1 MRLQKTRMLSLVEA
15 SLVTFLWSSSYV
27 LIRIGLEEINPIA
40 FAAYRYILA
49 SLMLLLPFYLQFRKE
64 KTMRFNLK
72 RIGLLL
78 VLGFTG
84 FFIAQGFQ
92 FLGLF
97 FLNSVTVTFIL
108 NLTPLF
114 VLGLS
119 VFLLN
124 EWPTNRQVIGII
136 MTLVGV
142 ILFFYDA
149 IADFGTS
156 VGVLITL
163 ISGLGWAFYIV
174 ISRRYL
180 AKDNESVITLTSIS
194 MLFGAFMLLGA
205 TGLTGNL
212 VNVSFNGWMII
223 LWLSVVNTAIAFF
236 LWNHALKT
244 LKAIEQSILQN
255 SMLIQISLLAFFFL
269 QERISEYNILGM
281 IIVFTGVLVVQL
293 RNSRRKKKPQKNSTE
308 NNSIKQPSE

>member
-1 MRLQKTRMLSLVEA
+1 MRFQKARLLSLVEA

-27 LIRIGLEEINPIA
+27 LICIGLEEINPLT
-40 FAAYRYILA
+40 FAAYRYLLA
-49 SLMLLLPFYLQFRKE
+49 SLILLLPFYIQFRKN
-64 KTMRFNLK
+64 KTSRFNLS
-72 RIGLLL
+72 RIGIFL

-97 FLNSVTVTFIL
+97 FLNAVTVTFIL

-119 VFLLN
+119 ILFLN
-124 EWPTNRQVIGII
+124 EWPSKIQLIGII
-136 MTLVGV
+136 MTLFGV
-142 ILFFYDA
+142 MIFFYNA
-149 IADFGTS
+149 LADLGTTT
-156 VGVLITL
+156 GVLITL
-163 ISGLGWAFYIV
+163 ISGVGWACYII
-174 ISRRYL
+174 ISRHYL
-180 AKDNESVITLTSIS
+180 AKDNESVIALTSIS

-223 LWLSVVNTAIAFF
+223 LWLSIANTAVAFF

-269 QERISEYNILGM
+269 QESISEYNIVGM
-281 IIVFTGVLVVQL
+281 IVVFSGVLIVQL
-293 RNSRRKKKPQKNSTE
+293 KTKKVNTKVS
-308 NNSIKQPSE
+308 NNSGKQLIHTTE

>member
-1 MRLQKTRMLSLVEA
+1 MRFHKARMLSLIEA

-27 LIRIGLEEINPIA
+27 LIRIGLKEINPIA
-40 FAAYRYILA
+40 FAAYRYVIA
-49 SLMLLLPFYLQFRKE
+49 SLILLFPFCLQFRKKG
-64 KTMRFNLK
+64 KTKFNL
-72 RIGLLL
+72 RRLGVFL

-119 VFLLN
+119 ILVLD
-124 EWPTNRQVIGII
+124 EWPSRVQFIGII
-136 MTLVGV
+136 MTLIGV
-142 ILFFYDA
+142 IIFFFDVF
-149 IADFGTS
+149 ADLGTLT
-156 VGVLITL
+156 GVVITL
-163 ISGLGWAFYIV
+163 ISGIGWAIYIT
-174 ISRRYL
+174 ISRQYL
-180 AKDNESVITLTSIS
+180 AKDKESVITLASIA

-212 VNVSFNGWMII
+212 VPVSLNGWMII
-223 LWLSVVNTAIAFF
+223 LWLGTVNTAVAFF

-269 QERISEYNILGM
+269 QESISEYNILGM
-281 IIVFTGVLVVQL
+281 IIVFSGVLVVQL
-293 RNSRRKKKPQKNSTE
+293 RNREDRNIEVGK
-308 NNSIKQPSE
+308 

>member
-1 MRLQKTRMLSLVEA
+1 MRLQNARMLSLVEA

-27 LIRIGLEEINPIA
+27 LIRIGLEEINPLA
-40 FAAYRYILA
+40 FAAYRYFLA
-49 SLMLLLPFYLQFRKE
+49 SLILLFPFYLQYRKRRTS
-64 KTMRFNLK
+64 KFNLS
-72 RIGLLL
+72 RIGMFL

-119 VFLLN
+119 ICFLN
-124 EWPTNRQVIGII
+124 EWPSTVQLIGIVL
-136 MTLVGV
+136 TLFGV
-142 ILFFYDA
+142 IIFFYDTL
-149 IADFGTS
+149 ADFGAVT
-156 VGVLITL
+156 GVLITV
-163 ISGLGWAFYIV
+163 ISGIGWAFYII

-180 AKDNESVITLTSIS
+180 VKDRESVITLTSIS
-194 MLFGAFMLLGA
+194 MLLGAFMLLGA

-223 LWLSVVNTAIAFF
+223 LWLSIVNTAVAFF

-255 SMLIQISLLAFFFL
+255 SMLIQIALLAFFFL
-269 QERISEYNILGM
+269 QESISEQNILGM
-281 IIVFTGVLVVQL
+281 IIVFSGVLIVQI
-293 RNSRRKKKPQKNSTE
+293 RAKKERDPKVSKDFDG
-308 NNSIKQPSE
+308 K

>member
-1 MRLQKTRMLSLVEA
+1 MRFQKTRMLSLFEA

-27 LIRIGLEEINPIA
+27 LIRIGLEEINPLA
-40 FAAYRYILA
+40 FAAYRYFLA
-49 SLMLLLPFYLQFRKE
+49 SLILLFPFYLQFRKN
-64 KTMRFNLK
+64 KKGRLNLI
-72 RIGLLL
+72 RISLFL

-92 FLGLF
+92 FIGLF

-114 VLGLS
+114 VLALS
-119 VFLLN
+119 IVFLN
-124 EWPTNRQVIGII
+124 EWPSSFQSIGII
-136 MTLVGV
+136 MTLFGV
-142 ILFFYDA
+142 VVFFYDA
-149 IADFGTS
+149 LADFGT
-156 VGVLITL
+156 VTGVLITL
-163 ISGLGWAFYIV
+163 ISGVGWAFYII
-174 ISRRYL
+174 ISRHAL

-212 VNVSFNGWMII
+212 VNVSFYGWMII
-223 LWLSVVNTAIAFF
+223 LWLSIVNTAVAFF

-269 QERISEYNILGM
+269 QESISEFNILGM
-281 IIVFTGVLVVQL
+281 IIVFSGVLIVQL
-293 RNSRRKKKPQKNSTE
+293 RTKKERNSRVSKNFDKT
-308 NNSIKQPSE
+308 

>member
-1 MRLQKTRMLSLVEA
+1 MRLQKARMLSLVEA
-15 SLVTFLWSSSYV
+15 LLVTFLWSSSYV
-27 LIRIGLEEINPIA
+27 LIRIGLEEINPLA
-40 FAAYRYILA
+40 FAAYRYFLA
-49 SLMLLLPFYLQFRKE
+49 SLILLFPFYLQYRKR
-64 KTMRFNLK
+64 KTSKFNLR
-72 RIGLLL
+72 RIGMFL

-119 VFLLN
+119 IFFLD
-124 EWPTNRQVIGII
+124 EWPSTVQLIGIVL
-136 MTLVGV
+136 TLFGV
-142 ILFFYDA
+142 IIFFYDA
-149 IADFGTS
+149 LTDFGAVT
-156 VGVLITL
+156 GVLITV
-163 ISGLGWAFYIV
+163 ISGIGWAFYII

-180 AKDNESVITLTSIS
+180 VKDRESVITLTSIS
-194 MLFGAFMLLGA
+194 MLLGAFMLLGA

-223 LWLSVVNTAIAFF
+223 VWLSIVNTAVAFF

-255 SMLIQISLLAFFFL
+255 SMLIQIALLAFFFL
-269 QERISEYNILGM
+269 QESISEQNILGM
-281 IIVFTGVLVVQL
+281 IIVFSGVLIVQI
-293 RNSRRKKKPQKNSTE
+293 RAKKERDPKVSKDFDG
-308 NNSIKQPSE
+308 K

>member
-1 MRLQKTRMLSLVEA
+1 MRLQKARMIALFEA

-27 LIRIGLEEINPIA
+27 LIRIGLQEINPLA
-40 FAAYRYILA
+40 FAAYRYFLA
-49 SLMLLLPFYLQFRKE
+49 SLILLFPFYIQFRKRR
-64 KTMRFNLK
+64 KSRLNLNQ
-72 RIGLLL
+72 IGVFL

-119 VFLLN
+119 ILFLD
-124 EWPTNRQVIGII
+124 EWPSTTQLFGILL
-136 MTLVGV
+136 TVFGV
-142 ILFFYDA
+142 IIFFYNTL
-149 IADFGTS
+149 ADFGMVT
-156 VGVLITL
+156 GVLITL
-163 ISGLGWAFYIV
+163 ISGVGWAFYII

-180 AKDNESVITLTSIS
+180 SKNNENVITITSIS
-194 MLFGAFMLLGA
+194 MLLGAFMLIGA
-205 TGLTGNL
+205 TGITGNL

-223 LWLSVVNTAIAFF
+223 LWLSIANTAVAFF

-244 LKAIEQSILQN
+244 LKAVEQSILQN
-255 SMLIQISLLAFFFL
+255 TMLIQIALLAFFFL
-269 QERISEYNILGM
+269 QESINEQKILG
-281 IIVFTGVLVVQL
+281 IIVIFSGVLIVQL
-293 RNSRRKKKPQKNSTE
+293 TPKKERNKVTKKFGK
-308 NNSIKQPSE
+308 

>member
-1 MRLQKTRMLSLVEA
+1 MRFHKARMLSLIEA

-40 FAAYRYILA
+40 FAAYRYVIA
-49 SLMLLLPFYLQFRKE
+49 SLILLFPFCLQFRKRG
-64 KTMRFNLK
+64 KAKFNL
-72 RIGLLL
+72 RRLGLFL

-119 VFLLN
+119 ILVLD
-124 EWPTNRQVIGII
+124 EWPSRVQFIGII
-136 MTLVGV
+136 MTLIGV
-142 ILFFYDA
+142 IIFFFDVF
-149 IADFGTS
+149 ADLGTLT
-156 VGVLITL
+156 GVVITL
-163 ISGLGWAFYIV
+163 ISGIGWAIYIT
-174 ISRRYL
+174 ISRQYL
-180 AKDNESVITLTSIS
+180 AKDKESVITLTSIA

-212 VNVSFNGWMII
+212 VPVSLNGWMII
-223 LWLSVVNTAIAFF
+223 LWLGIVNTAVAFF

-269 QERISEYNILGM
+269 QESISEYNILGM
-281 IIVFTGVLVVQL
+281 IIVFSGVLVVQL
-293 RNSRRKKKPQKNSTE
+293 RNR
-308 NNSIKQPSE
+308 

>member
-1 MRLQKTRMLSLVEA
+1 MRLQKARMLSLVEA

-27 LIRIGLEEINPIA
+27 LIRIGLEEINPLA
-40 FAAYRYILA
+40 FAAYRYFLA
-49 SLMLLLPFYLQFRKE
+49 SLMLFFPFYLQFRK
-64 KTMRFNLK
+64 KRTGRFNLS
-72 RIGLLL
+72 RIGLFL

-119 VFLLN
+119 ILFLN
-124 EWPTNRQVIGII
+124 EWPSTVQLIGII
-136 MTLVGV
+136 LTVFGV
-142 ILFFYDA
+142 IIFFYNA
-149 IADFGTS
+149 LADFGT
-156 VGVLITL
+156 VAGVLITL
-163 ISGLGWAFYIV
+163 ISGVGWAFYII

-223 LWLSVVNTAIAFF
+223 LWLSIVNTAVAFF

-244 LKAIEQSILQN
+244 LKAVEQSILQN
-255 SMLIQISLLAFFFL
+255 TMLIQIALLAFFFL
-269 QERISEYNILGM
+269 QESISEQKVLGIIIILS
-281 IIVFTGVLVVQL
+281 GVLIVQL
-293 RNSRRKKKPQKNSTE
+293 RAKKERKPKIPKNSDE
-308 NNSIKQPSE
+308 K

>member
-1 MRLQKTRMLSLVEA
+1 MGFQKTRMLSLFEA

-27 LIRIGLEEINPIA
+27 LIRIGLEEINPLA
-40 FAAYRYILA
+40 FAAYRYFLA
-49 SLMLLLPFYLQFRKE
+49 SLILLFPFYLQFRKN
-64 KTMRFNLK
+64 KKGRLNLI
-72 RIGLLL
+72 RISLFL

-92 FLGLF
+92 FIGLF

-114 VLGLS
+114 VLALS
-119 VFLLN
+119 IVFLN
-124 EWPTNRQVIGII
+124 EWPSSFQSIGII
-136 MTLVGV
+136 MTLFGV
-142 ILFFYDA
+142 VVFFYDA
-149 IADFGTS
+149 LADFGT
-156 VGVLITL
+156 VTGVLITL
-163 ISGLGWAFYIV
+163 ISGVGWAFYII
-174 ISRRYL
+174 ISRHAL
-180 AKDNESVITLTSIS
+180 AKDNESVITLTSMS

-212 VNVSFNGWMII
+212 VNVSFYGWMII
-223 LWLSVVNTAIAFF
+223 LWLSIVNTAVAFF

-269 QERISEYNILGM
+269 QESISEFNILGM
-281 IIVFTGVLVVQL
+281 IIVFSGVLIVQL
-293 RNSRRKKKPQKNSTE
+293 RTKKERNSRVSKNFDKT
-308 NNSIKQPSE
+308 